1 MTDEKD
7 FLSGYDPG
15 DFPAFAVTADI
26 VLLTMRAGRLCV
38 LLIERGGP
46 PFEGM
51 WAFPGGFVRPDEN
64 LDQAASRELQEET
77 GISGIDLTQFASYGD
92 PARDPRMR
100 VVTVSYLAVVPDL
113 PSPQAST
120 DAAKARF
127 WPVDDVEGT
136 LAFDHDRILGDALSH
151 LRTVVEYSPLAAS
164 FCEREFTVADL
175 RRVYESIWGVDLDPS
190 NFQRKVLGIDDF
202 LVPTDRQSSSSAGGG
217 RPARLYRLG
226 KVSELRPPILPP
238 D

>member
-15 DFPAFAVTADI
+15 EFPAFAVTADI

-46 PFEGM
+46 PFKGM
-51 WAFPGGFVRPDEN
+51 WAFPGGFVKPDEN
-64 LDQAASRELQEET
+64 LDRAASRELHEET
-77 GISGIDLTQFASYGD
+77 GISGIALNQFASYGD
-92 PARDPRMR
+92 PDRDPRMR

-113 PSPQAST
+113 PSPEAST

-136 LAFDHDRILGDALSH
+136 LAFDHDRIELDYPWSLLRFLGHRNGRSEKGADKENRRNHSAFH
-151 LRTVVEYSPLAAS
+151 
-164 FCEREFTVADL
+164 ADL
-175 RRVYESIWGVDLDPS
+175 L
-190 NFQRKVLGIDDF
+190 
-202 LVPTDRQSSSSAGGG
+202 
-217 RPARLYRLG
+217 
-226 KVSELRPPILPP
+226 
-238 D
+238 

>member
-15 DFPAFAVTADI
+15 EFPAFAVTADI

-46 PFEGM
+46 PFKGM
-51 WAFPGGFVRPDEN
+51 WAFPGGFVKPDEN
-64 LDQAASRELQEET
+64 LDQAASRELHEET
-77 GISGIDLTQFASYGD
+77 GISGIALNQFASYGD
-92 PARDPRMR
+92 PDRDPRMR

-113 PSPQAST
+113 PSPEAST

-151 LRTVVEYSPLAAS
+151 LRTEVERSPLAAS
-164 FCEREFTVADL
+164 FCEGEFTIADL
-175 RRVYESIWGVDLDPS
+175 RRVYESIWRVDLDPS
-190 NFQRKVLGIDDF
+190 NFQRKVLGIEDF
-202 LVPTDRQSSSSAGGG
+202 LVATDHQSSSSVGGG

-226 KVSELRPPILPP
+226 KVSELRPPILRP

>member
-15 DFPAFAVTADI
+15 DFPAFAVTADV

-46 PFEGM
+46 PFKGM
-51 WAFPGGFVRPDEN
+51 WAFPGGFVKLDEN
-64 LDQAASRELQEET
+64 LDQAAARELQEET

-136 LAFDHDRILGDALSH
+136 LAFDHNRILGDALSH

>member
-15 DFPAFAVTADI
+15 DFPAFAVTADV

-46 PFEGM
+46 PFKGM
-51 WAFPGGFVRPDEN
+51 WAFPGGFVKLDEN

-136 LAFDHDRILGDALSH
+136 LAFDHNRILGDALSH